1 MAANTVSHS
10 PSMFVPLACSRVFS
24 PASFKHLKSRSITTV
39 LTTIESTVKRTG
51 KVTAGGS
58 ALFSIG
64 VSLPAAKGGKHSIV
78 KTRSMALI
86 VCAAR
91 YQTTR
96 WIPITLTKDIV

>member
-1 MAANTVSHS
+1 VRFQYSSGFRKTQLLPN
-10 PSMFVPLACSRVFS
+10 P
-24 PASFKHLKSRSITTV
+24 
-39 LTTIESTVKRTG
+39 

-64 VSLPAAKGGKHSIV
+64 FSLPAAKGGKHSIV